1 MAQLQQ
7 DDDLQDKG
15 AQADDFADQGIKAT
29 GTGLAGAEGAMSKGV
44 AVSVG
49 QSQMSQMAAL
59 REAADVQGA
68 QGIGTTSE
76 GDIQAARDNDASM
89 TQLEKEQE
97 QEKQRQQEQE
107 AEERRR
113 HREQQA
119 LALQR
124 EMEIARQRDQERERA
139 REREEAEA
147 KEAARLL
154 AEAEAFLAA
163 EEKARMAAL
172 HEQEARYAQEAE
184 AFLAA
189 EEQKRKA
196 ADHRQEVQHVQEA
209 ARDRGLG
216 PSGGAEDPDIQ
227 DESQDAAAPEQSTA
241 QEAGD
246 VGGRIE
252 QQERATAEMQ
262 TYLRKLG
269 VPAHDTILAKL
280 HEMGVENPGDIQFLD
295 DTSMTELAL
304 PQQYVALL
312 RHERARLQKLEL

>member
-1 MAQLQQ
+1 
-7 DDDLQDKG
+7 
-15 AQADDFADQGIKAT
+15 
-29 GTGLAGAEGAMSKGV
+29 MSKGV

-49 QSQMSQMAAL
+49 QSQMSQMAAR

-76 GDIQAARDNDASM
+76 GDIEAARQNDASV

-196 ADHRQEVQHVQEA
+196 AEDRQEAQDVQEA

-227 DESQDAAAPEQSTA
+227 DAAAQEQSTA

-246 VGGRIE
+246 VGGRIDE

>member
-1 MAQLQQ
+1 
-7 DDDLQDKG
+7 
-15 AQADDFADQGIKAT
+15 
-29 GTGLAGAEGAMSKGV
+29 
-44 AVSVG
+44 VG
-49 QSQMSQMAAL
+49 QSQMSQMAAR

-76 GDIQAARDNDASM
+76 GDIEAARQNDASV

-196 ADHRQEVQHVQEA
+196 AEHRQEAKDVQEA

-227 DESQDAAAPEQSTA
+227 DAAAQEQSTA

-252 QQERATAEMQ
+252 QEERATAEMQ

-269 VPAHDTILAKL
+269 VPAPETILAKL

-295 DTSMTELAL
+295 DASMTELAL

>member
-7 DDDLQDKG
+7 DDDPQDEG
-15 AQADDFADQGIKAT
+15 ALRPSADDFADQGIKAT
-29 GTGLAGAEGAMSKGV
+29 ATGLAGAQGAMSKGV

-49 QSQMSQMAAL
+49 QSQMSQMAAR

-76 GDIQAARDNDASM
+76 GDIEAARQNDASV

-124 EMEIARQRDQERERA
+124 EMEIARQRDQERERE

-154 AEAEAFLAA
+154 AEAEAFVAA

-196 ADHRQEVQHVQEA
+196 ADHRQEAQHVLEA
-209 ARDRGLG
+209 ARDRGL
-216 PSGGAEDPDIQ
+216 GGAEDPDIQ
-227 DESQDAAAPEQSTA
+227 DAAAQEQSTA

-252 QQERATAEMQ
+252 QEERATAEMQ

-269 VPAHDTILAKL
+269 VPAPETILAKL

-295 DTSMTELAL
+295 DASMTELAL

>member
-7 DDDLQDKG
+7 DDDLQDEG
-15 AQADDFADQGIKAT
+15 AKADDFADHGIKAT
-29 GTGLAGAEGAMSKGV
+29 GTSLAGAEGAMSKGV

-184 AFLAA
+184 VFLAA

-196 ADHRQEVQHVQEA
+196 ADHRQEALHKSSRHRPRRKPETWA
-209 ARDRGLG
+209 AGL
-216 PSGGAEDPDIQ
+216 SN
-227 DESQDAAAPEQSTA
+227 
-241 QEAGD
+241 
-246 VGGRIE
+246 R
-252 QQERATAEMQ
+252 
-262 TYLRKLG
+262 
-269 VPAHDTILAKL
+269 
-280 HEMGVENPGDIQFLD
+280 N
-295 DTSMTELAL
+295 AL
-304 PQQYVALL
+304 PRRCRLTCASWACLPMTQSWPNFTKWGL
-312 RHERARLQKLEL
+312 RILVTFSFSTTHR

>member
-7 DDDLQDKG
+7 DDDPQDEG

-49 QSQMSQMAAL
+49 QSQTSQMAAR

-68 QGIGTTSE
+68 QGIGTTAE
-76 GDIQAARDNDASM
+76 GDIEAARQNDASV

-107 AEERRR
+107 AGERRR
-113 HREQQA
+113 RRREQQA

-196 ADHRQEVQHVQEA
+196 ADHRQEAQHVLEA

-216 PSGGAEDPDIQ
+216 GAEDPDI
-227 DESQDAAAPEQSTA
+227 QDAAAPEQSTA

-262 TYLRKLG
+262 TFLRKLG

>member
-7 DDDLQDKG
+7 DDDLQDEG
-15 AQADDFADQGIKAT
+15 AKADDFADHGIKAT
-29 GTGLAGAEGAMSKGV
+29 GTSLAGAEGAMSKGV

-196 ADHRQEVQHVQEA
+196 ADHRQEAQHVLEA

-216 PSGGAEDPDIQ
+216 GAEDADI
-227 DESQDAAAPEQSTA
+227 QDAAAREQSTA

-246 VGGRIE
+246 VGGRIDE

>member
-1 MAQLQQ
+1 
-7 DDDLQDKG
+7 
-15 AQADDFADQGIKAT
+15 
-29 GTGLAGAEGAMSKGV
+29 
-44 AVSVG
+44 
-49 QSQMSQMAAL
+49 
-59 REAADVQGA
+59 
-68 QGIGTTSE
+68 
-76 GDIQAARDNDASM
+76 
-89 TQLEKEQE
+89 
-97 QEKQRQQEQE
+97 
-107 AEERRR
+107 
-113 HREQQA
+113 
-119 LALQR
+119 
-124 EMEIARQRDQERERA
+124 
-139 REREEAEA
+139 
-147 KEAARLL
+147 
-154 AEAEAFLAA
+154 
-163 EEKARMAAL
+163 MAAL

-196 ADHRQEVQHVQEA
+196 ADHRQEAQDVQEA

-241 QEAGD
+241 LEAGD

-269 VPAHDTILAKL
+269 VPAHETILAKL

-295 DTSMTELAL
+295 DASMTELAL

>member
-7 DDDLQDKG
+7 DDDPQDEG

-29 GTGLAGAEGAMSKGV
+29 GTGLAGAEEAMSKGV

-49 QSQMSQMAAL
+49 QSQMSQMAAR

-76 GDIQAARDNDASM
+76 GDIEAARQNDAAV
-89 TQLEKEQE
+89 TQPEKEQE

-196 ADHRQEVQHVQEA
+196 AEHRQEAQDVQEA

-227 DESQDAAAPEQSTA
+227 DAAAQEQSTA

-252 QQERATAEMQ
+252 QEERATAEMQ

-269 VPAHDTILAKL
+269 VPAHETILAKL
-280 HEMGVENPGDIQFLD
+280 NEMGVENPGDIQFLD
-295 DTSMTELAL
+295 DASMTELAL

>member
-7 DDDLQDKG
+7 DDDPQDEG

-49 QSQMSQMAAL
+49 QSQTSQMAAR

-76 GDIQAARDNDASM
+76 GDIEAARQNDASV

-196 ADHRQEVQHVQEA
+196 ADHRQEA
-209 ARDRGLG
+209 T
-216 PSGGAEDPDIQ
+216 
-227 DESQDAAAPEQSTA
+227 STA

-252 QQERATAEMQ
+252 QQERAIAEMQ

-295 DTSMTELAL
+295 DASMTELAL

>member
-1 MAQLQQ
+1 MARLQQ
-7 DDDLQDKG
+7 DDDPQDEG
-15 AQADDFADQGIKAT
+15 AQAD
-29 GTGLAGAEGAMSKGV
+29 
-44 AVSVG
+44 VG
-49 QSQMSQMAAL
+49 QSQMSQMTAR
-59 REAADVQGA
+59 REATDVQGNR
-68 QGIGTTSE
+68 TTSE
-76 GDIQAARDNDASM
+76 GDIEAARQNVKSM
-89 TQLEKEQE
+89 TQLEMEQE

-107 AEERRR
+107 AEEKRR
-113 HREQQA
+113 HREEQA

-124 EMEIARQRDQERERA
+124 EMEMARQRDQERERA

-163 EEKARMAAL
+163 EEKARMIAL

-189 EEQKRKA
+189 EEQRRKA
-196 ADHRQEVQHVQEA
+196 ADHRQEAQHVQAA

-216 PSGGAEDPDIQ
+216 GAEDADIH
-227 DESQDAAAPEQSTA
+227 DAGPHEQSTA
-241 QEAGD
+241 QEAGV

-252 QQERATAEMQ
+252 QEEHASTEMQ

-269 VPAHDTILAKL
+269 VPAHEQILAKL

-304 PQQYVALL
+304 PQEYVALL